1 MTDLMKTFNT
11 RLPDEV
17 IEQIQATAWHKR
29 TTIQNVVQTA
39 LEEFFK
45 DREQET
51 ETAVE
56 AFRNKDN
63 GL

>member
-1 MTDLMKTFNT
+1 MNDEMKTFNT

-17 IEQIQATAWHKR
+17 IEKIQATAWHKR

-39 LEEFFK
+39 LEEFFN
-45 DREQET
+45 DRQQET
-51 ETAVE
+51 KTAVE
-56 AFRNKDN
+56 AYRHKEN